1 MTGEAQDGGWP
12 MPKFY
17 FRVRFGSQENIASF
31 QEVSGLDV
39 EEQPIEYRHGNSPI
53 FTTLNMPGNTKTGNV
68 TLKKGIFVNDTNFW
82 NWYDTLRVNIIHREN
97 VVIELLD
104 ESGNPTMSW
113 TLNNAWPTK
122 ITGVDLQSNKTEVTV
137 ETLELTHEGLTI
149 KNGL

>member
-82 NWYDTLRVNIIHREN
+82 NWYDTLRVNTIHREN